1 MMERHPLS
9 AALPDMTEQEYSEL
23 LASVKKIGIQ
33 NPIILFE
40 GMIVDG
46 WHRYR
51 ASVDLDVDC
60 PFEEIPE
67 NVNPKDFVIAQLT
80 RRNLTSSQRALSVV
94 SVNEWVGAGNA
105 PKNQSV
111 TGGHVEKK
119 SIDEMANLASVSRST
134 IRKAKKI
141 ASQAVPEVIEAVKSG
156 DVGIRKASIIA
167 SLDKDKQVE
176 ALNKPMKKA
185 IEKMEEKLED
195 VAPEDDE
202 IAINQERQRL
212 DFESM
217 NRLLDSDDKLA
228 AAYVEIKQLNAELA
242 VVKRSRD
249 SYMNQCNEQIK
260 MIKSLQ
266 KKLDKLT
273 KE

>member
-1 MMERHPLS
+1 MMKRHPLS
-9 AALPDMTEQEYSEL
+9 AAFPDMTAEEYSDL
-23 LASVKKIGIQ
+23 LSSVKDIGIQ
-33 NPIILFE
+33 NPIVLFE
-40 GMIVDG
+40 GMIIDG

-51 ASVDLDVDC
+51 ASLDLDVEC
-60 PFEEIPE
+60 PYVDLPE
-67 NVNPKDFVIAQLT
+67 HINPQNYVIAQNISRRSLT
-80 RRNLTSSQRALSVV
+80 ASQRALAVV
-94 SVNEWVGAGNA
+94 TVHAWRRRGNQIDTEY
-105 PKNQSV
+105 PFETK
-111 TGGHVEKK
+111 TE
-119 SIDEMANLASVSRST
+119 DEMAELANTSAAT
-134 IRKAKKI
+134 IKKAKKI
-141 ASQAVPEVIEAVKSG
+141 ASKAVPEVIQAIQSG
-156 DVGIRKASIIA
+156 EVGISKASAIA
-167 SLDKDKQVE
+167 SLDKDKQAE
-176 ALNKPMKKA
+176 ALNKPLKKM
-185 IEKMEEKLED
+185 IEKLED

-212 DFESM
+212 DLETM

-260 MIKSLQ
+260 MIKALQ

>member
-1 MMERHPLS
+1 MMKRHPLS
-9 AALPDMTEQEYSEL
+9 AAFPDMTAEEYSDL
-23 LASVKKIGIQ
+23 LSSVKDIGIQ
-33 NPIILFE
+33 NPIVLFE
-40 GMIVDG
+40 GMIIDG

-51 ASVDLDVDC
+51 ASLDLDVEC
-60 PFEEIPE
+60 PYVDLPE
-67 NVNPKDFVIAQLT
+67 NVNPQNYVIAQNISRRSLT
-80 RRNLTSSQRALSVV
+80 ASQRALAVV
-94 SVNEWVGAGNA
+94 TVHAWRRTGNTS
-105 PKNQSV
+105 KNQ
-111 TGGHVEKK
+111 TALEEHIEKK
-119 SIDEMANLASVSRST
+119 TIDEMAVLANASRAT

-141 ASQAVPEVIEAVKSG
+141 ASKAVPELLEAVQTG
-156 DVGIRKASIIA
+156 DIGIEKASIIA

-176 ALNKPMKKA
+176 AMNKPVSRM
-185 IEKMEEKLED
+185 IEKLED
-195 VAPEDDE
+195 VSPEDDE

-212 DFESM
+212 DLETM

-266 KKLDKLT
+266 KRLDKLT